1 MSTDLLKQID
11 DLVASKTF
19 NLDALD
25 GIKKLKDS
33 LGVAIKEKENLKINY
48 DNLAEISSDQSAEL
62 VRLRIQV
69 EDLKTEVK
77 NLNAVSANG
86 RAAIWEKMIAEAK
99 ANAYQ
104 DALYTVFKPS
114 VLRETVQRQVMK
126 PVEGNHGGNGYSPS
140 SGYLATGT
148 ETETITKEQL

>member
-25 GIKKLKDS
+25 GIKKLQDS
-33 LGVAIKEKENLKINY
+33 LGSSIKEKENLQARY
-48 DNLAEISSDQSAEL
+48 DDLFEISRDQGAEV
-62 VRLRIQV
+62 VRLHDQV

-77 NLNAVSANG
+77 NLKAVAENG
-86 RAAIWEKMIAEAK
+86 RNAIWEKMIAEAK

-126 PVEGNHGGNGYSPS
+126 PVEGHPGGNGYSPAL
-140 SGYLATGT
+140 GYLATGT
-148 ETETITKEQL
+148 EAETTTKEQL